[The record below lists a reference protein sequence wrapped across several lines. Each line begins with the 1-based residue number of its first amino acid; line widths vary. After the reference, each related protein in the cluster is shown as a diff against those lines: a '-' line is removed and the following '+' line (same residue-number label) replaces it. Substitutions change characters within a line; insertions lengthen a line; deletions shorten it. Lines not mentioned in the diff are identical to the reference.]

1 METWEKKLAR
11 GLRVVAV
18 GAILIMIVTI
28 YAVGVGFANRISNII
43 LFAEIMGL
51 FILLYGIWTLEAA
64 GIEKRR
70 WDEASRILGMVK
82 IKPGQVVYW
91 RMDASTIMLVRVY
104 KISVSPDSDTIVK
117 YSAGSLFGDEIC
129 FTDEQIGKEIFVD
142 LPNSEQDGDF
152 GKEENKSSIQMQQ
165 IKAPYKE
172 IVAMATKEKRK
183 VVSHTTLKM
192 EDLEFVIKCLRE
204 PKSPLERDKEFYI
217 LVVREYMKLQEVTQ
231 CDIHSLMSRG
241 KIDKILKEKRDE
253 HKIFKDT
260 RDPAELVVNAV
271 IATCEMLACCKAWK
285 MGCASIKYAWLEREG
300 VFVYL
305 VPDGETD
312 EVR

>member
-1 METWEKKLAR
+1 M
-11 GLRVVAV
+11 
-18 GAILIMIVTI
+18 
-28 YAVGVGFANRISNII
+28 
-43 LFAEIMGL
+43 
-51 FILLYGIWTLEAA
+51 
-64 GIEKRR
+64 
-70 WDEASRILGMVK
+70 
-82 IKPGQVVYW
+82 
-91 RMDASTIMLVRVY
+91 
-104 KISVSPDSDTIVK
+104 
-117 YSAGSLFGDEIC
+117 
-129 FTDEQIGKEIFVD
+129 
-142 LPNSEQDGDF
+142 
-152 GKEENKSSIQMQQ
+152 
-165 IKAPYKE
+165 
-172 IVAMATKEKRK
+172 K

-192 EDLEFVIKCLRE
+192 EDLEFIIKCLRE
-204 PKSPLERDKEFYI
+204 PKNPLERDKEFHI

-253 HKIFKDT
+253 HKIFKDA